1 LKNTKLLVCF
11 GLIAL
16 IGLSW
21 YSLMRS
27 GIEPENEYNAA
38 LEKARTKAQMGIY
51 VDADEEYEK
60 ALELHN
66 TIELNKEILDY
77 YKSTEQF
84 DKEVRFA
91 ERVTSKYP
99 TNVIGYEHLAERHI
113 ANNNYEGFYDVK
125 KVMDSRHLK
134 SENVDTLAEKVKYA
148 FQMEDKGYQ
157 KVLNGRD
164 GSWTYELDG
173 FWGYGNAKGASRMKA
188 QYAQANPFGVE
199 DFASVKTTEGEYILI
214 NKNGDKKYIDL
225 EKKNIEECGP
235 YMNGFMYAKI
245 DGTYKYLDKEFKVV
259 LDGYEDAGTFNYDI
273 APVKKDGKWMLI
285 NPKGEQIGT
294 ETYDDIWLDEMRV
307 AYRNGVI
314 FVREGQ
320 KIYMVGPDGN
330 KIIDKGFDNAS
341 VFLDGTYAAVCEN
354 NKWGFVD
361 NTGNIVIDMQYDEA
375 RSFSHGLAAV
385 KINGKWGFIDDQNI
399 VQIPATFADVKY
411 FTEEGTVYVTNISG
425 DTENWELLSLYRY

>member
-1 LKNTKLLVCF
+1 
-11 GLIAL
+11 
-16 IGLSW
+16 
-21 YSLMRS
+21 
-27 GIEPENEYNAA
+27 
-38 LEKARTKAQMGIY
+38 
-51 VDADEEYEK
+51 
-60 ALELHN
+60 
-66 TIELNKEILDY
+66 
-77 YKSTEQF
+77 
-84 DKEVRFA
+84 
-91 ERVTSKYP
+91 
-99 TNVIGYEHLAERHI
+99 
-113 ANNNYEGFYDVK
+113 
-125 KVMDSRHLK
+125 
-134 SENVDTLAEKVKYA
+134 
-148 FQMEDKGYQ
+148 
-157 KVLNGRD
+157 
-164 GSWTYELDG
+164 
-173 FWGYGNAKGASRMKA
+173 
-188 QYAQANPFGVE
+188 
-199 DFASVKTTEGEYILI
+199 
-214 NKNGDKKYIDL
+214 
-225 EKKNIEECGP
+225 
-235 YMNGFMYAKI
+235 MNGFMYAKI